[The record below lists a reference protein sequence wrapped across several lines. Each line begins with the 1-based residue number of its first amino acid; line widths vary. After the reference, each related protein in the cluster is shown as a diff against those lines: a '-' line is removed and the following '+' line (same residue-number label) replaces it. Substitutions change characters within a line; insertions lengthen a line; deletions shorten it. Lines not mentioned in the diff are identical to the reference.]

1 VAVSA
6 QDPIVSAFDALGRRA
21 ASAPLLIAPQRS
33 GTIAGTIMATIGEVD
48 DLARAVAGALAAHP
62 RGFAPGEV
70 VALAA
75 CNGPGL
81 PGALLA
87 LLRAGLPALL
97 LDAQAPEAES
107 LRIARSL
114 GAASLLRCRS
124 CWPTGEAD
132 FALAATGAAAPL
144 LLPGTSVLK
153 LTSGSTG
160 TPRGIATPSAA
171 LVADDA
177 ALAASMGLRPDD
189 RLLAAVPMSHSY
201 GLSSLVLPALLRGI
215 PLVLP
220 AENDLL
226 APFAAAE
233 AAGATIFPTV
243 PAYVEALLGLS
254 HPPAWPA
261 SLRLVITA
269 GAPLKPAVARR
280 FREVFGL
287 PIHVF
292 YGASECGGIC
302 YDREGGAGERGTV
315 GTPVEGVEIT
325 LVPCSRGAGNAANA
339 ANVANIANIAN
350 IASHTTGAGQ
360 ITVRSPSVAR
370 AYVPDADPRLA
381 EGSFLASD
389 FAAWRDG
396 ELVLHGRLDDLINV
410 KGKKV
415 DPREVE
421 TVLAGLAG
429 VREVAVLGVP
439 GRGSEVVR
447 AVIACRPEELS
458 PEQVLGWCRGHL
470 AAHKVPRSVI
480 LVPEL
485 PRTSRGKI
493 DRPALLALAG
503 VSGTCGTGATRA
515 VADLAPRD

>member
-6 QDPIVSAFDALGRRA
+6 QDPILSAFDALVRRA
-21 ASAPLLIAPQRS
+21 AFAPLLIAPRRS
-33 GTIAGTIMATIGEVD
+33 GTVVATVGEVD
-48 DLARAVAGALAAHP
+48 GLARAMGNALAARP

-75 CNGPGL
+75 CNGPEL

-87 LLRAGLPALL
+87 LFRAGLPALL

-114 GAASLLRCRS
+114 GAATLLRCRS
-124 CWPTGEAD
+124 CWPTGAAD
-132 FALAATGAAAPL
+132 FALAEIATGDGEPL
-144 LLPGTSVLK
+144 RLPGISVLK

-160 TPRGIATPSAA
+160 SPRGIATPSAA

-189 RLLAAVPMSHSY
+189 RLLAAIPMSHSY
-201 GLSSLVLPALLRGI
+201 GLSSLVLPALMRGT
-215 PLVLP
+215 PLILP
-220 AENDLL
+220 EENDLL
-226 APFAAAE
+226 APFAAAQE
-233 AAGATIFPTV
+233 AGATVFPTV
-243 PAYVEALLGLS
+243 PAYLEALLGLS

-287 PIHVF
+287 PVHVF

-325 LVPCSRGAGNAANA
+325 LTPCSRDATADLGADP
-339 ANVANIANIAN
+339 
-350 IASHTTGAGQ
+350 AGRV
-360 ITVRSPSVAR
+360 TVRSSSVAQG
-370 AYVPDADPRLA
+370 YVPDPDPRLTG
-381 EGSFLASD
+381 GSFQGGD
-389 FAAWRDG
+389 FATWQEG
-396 ELVLHGRLDDLINV
+396 ELALHGRLDDLINV

-421 TVLAGLAG
+421 AVLAELAG

-447 AVIACRPEELS
+447 AVIACRPGELTA
-458 PEQVLGWCRGHL
+458 EQVLLWGRSRL

-480 LVPEL
+480 LVPAL
-485 PRTSRGKI
+485 PRTSRGKL
-493 DRPALLALAG
+493 DRPALLKLPARE
-503 VSGTCGTGATRA
+503 S
-515 VADLAPRD
+515 

>member
-1 VAVSA
+1 MAVSA
-6 QDPIVSAFDALGRRA
+6 QDPIVSAFDALGRRSD
-21 ASAPLLIAPQRS
+21 SAPLLIAPQRS
-33 GTIAGTIMATIGEVD
+33 GTIVATVGDVD
-48 DLARAVAGALAAHP
+48 GWAHAVSGALATRP
-62 RGFAPGEV
+62 GSFAPGEV

-75 CNGPGL
+75 CNGPGFL
-81 PGALLA
+81 AALLA

-114 GAASLLRCRS
+114 GAAMLLRCRS

-132 FALAATGAAAPL
+132 FSLTETGAPGEAPL
-144 LLPGTSVLK
+144 RLSGIAVLK

-177 ALAASMGLRPDD
+177 ALAASMGFRPDD

-201 GLSSLVLPALLRGI
+201 GLSSLVLPALMRGA

-220 AENDLL
+220 EENDLL
-226 APFAAAE
+226 APFAAAA

-261 SLRLVITA
+261 SLRQVISA

-325 LVPCSRGAGNAANA
+325 LVPCSGNTAHAANA
-339 ANVANIANIAN
+339 ASDTA
-350 IASHTTGAGQ
+350 GAGQ
-360 ITVRSPSVAR
+360 ITVRSPAVAS

-381 EGSFLASD
+381 DGSFLASD
-389 FAAWRDG
+389 FAAWQNG

-415 DPREVE
+415 DPREIE
-421 TVLAGLAG
+421 AVLAGLAG

-439 GRGSEVVR
+439 GRGSERVR

-458 PEQVLGWCRGHL
+458 PEQVLRWCRGHL

-480 LVPEL
+480 LVPAL

-503 VSGTCGTGATRA
+503 MSGTCGTGA
-515 VADLAPRD
+515 VAEPAWRE